1 MALKDILVVVDDGRT
16 AAARI
21 DYAAELA
28 QRHDAHLTGLLV
40 ITEPEIPAYVLA
52 QIPAEARA
60 ARVEQTRKWAAEVHA
75 QFETSVAKA
84 GLSDRSEWIQ
94 RDGAPTEQTA
104 LLGRYADLIVA
115 GQDDPDAE
123 AFGRVD
129 IAELVLS
136 SGRPVLVVP
145 YAFRSGGAGRHVLV
159 AWNGSRE
166 AARAVSDAM
175 PILEAAERVS
185 VLAVDP
191 GNELGDIPAADIAR
205 HLARHGIKVESAHM
219 QSQSL
224 EPSDVLLN
232 RVADLSA
239 DMIVMGA
246 YGHSQLRE
254 LVLGGV
260 TRDVLRQMT
269 VPVVMAH

>member
-166 AARAVSDAM
+166 AARAVGDAM